1 MTIARSNS
9 ALSETRSSVSWNVER
24 APNSGRNCLGW
35 TSREAGHSRV
45 PAPPHMI
52 RGIIRRFIGV
62 SNPVVV
68 TIPGDKIGKPGPD
81 RCLRLETGAAHPFG
95 DTGTRLGHVSALHR
109 QHLL

>member
-1 MTIARSNS
+1 MMTGRSNS
-9 ALSETRSSVSWNVER
+9 VASETRNSVSWNVER
-24 APNSGRNCLGW
+24 APNKDRNCLGW

-68 TIPGDKIGKPGPD
+68 TIPGDKIGKPVLD
-81 RCLRLETGAAHPFG
+81 
-95 DTGTRLGHVSALHR
+95 
-109 QHLL
+109 